1 MKYNNLLVPIIFNL
15 KNKNGHVYNYH
26 FFIKEICLKNNINYK
41 PIVFSNK
48 IKFFFAKNQLPIHN
62 SVLDN
67 SFTGILKLIFL
78 LKIKNIYRDIIFF
91 YEKLKN
97 LVSQEQGRKINF
109 FLESFNLF
117 SLIVLIYFAKSNQFN
132 KDLNYFILIRT
143 HPKNGNFIISTYYKI
158 ISLTI
163 INFIKSFNKNN
174 FKLITDTEI
183 LNQQLNK
190 IYNHKFYYLPVP
202 TFYSNYKIK
211 ENLNGPSIIF
221 PGEVRKDK
229 NIKDMIYI
237 SSRIKF
243 DKYMSVFF
251 KNIFKDKNM
260 NNIIYMNDGLS
271 FTKYY
276 NYIKKSDISVLTL
289 KPKFYK
295 YSSSGTFIDSI
306 VNKSIPLVYSGTS
319 MSILLR
325 QNNLTELIM
334 INKYNFI
341 NFINKYFNDN
351 VFKNKIDKKFLNF
364 HKKIRIMHS
373 KKFFEKSFLQ
383 ILK

>member
-1 MKYNNLLVPIIFNL
+1 MKYKNLLVPIIFNL

-26 FFIKEICLKNNINYK
+26 FFIKEICLRNNIDYK
-41 PIVFSNK
+41 PIVFSK
-48 IKFFFAKNQLPIHN
+48 IRFFFAKNQLPIYN
-62 SVLDN
+62 SALDN
-67 SFTGILKLIFL
+67 SFIGILKLIFL
-78 LKIKNIYRDIIFF
+78 FKIKSVYKDIIFF
-91 YEKLKN
+91 YEKLKD
-97 LVSQEQGRKINF
+97 LVSQEQSRKINF

-117 SLIVLIYFAKSNQFN
+117 NLIVLIYFATNNQFN
-132 KDLNYFILIRT
+132 KNLYYFILIRT
-143 HPKNGNFIISTYYKI
+143 HPKNGNFITSIYYKI
-158 ISLTI
+158 ISLSI

-202 TFYSNYKIK
+202 TFYSNYKIREK
-211 ENLNGPSIIF
+211 LNRPSIIF
-221 PGEVRKDK
+221 PGEIRKDK

-251 KNIFKDKNM
+251 KKIFKHKNI
-260 NNIIYMNDGLS
+260 NKIIYMNDGLS
-271 FTKYY
+271 FIKYY
-276 NYIKKSDISVLTL
+276 NYIKKSDISILTL

-306 VNKSIPLVYSGTS
+306 VNRSIPLVYRGTS
-319 MSILLR
+319 MSVLLR
-325 QNNLTELIM
+325 QNNLSELIM

-351 VFKNKIDKKFLNF
+351 VFKNKIDKKFLNL

-373 KKFFEKSFLQ
+373 KEFFEKSFLH